1 MLGKEGTMRFLNT
14 ILNRFM
20 IGANVVLFV
29 AYIIFAKM
37 QVISD
42 KYLHLL
48 LGASAISII
57 VYVIADRK
65 LLDSPKL
72 KYVVLAFNYLIWD

>member
-1 MLGKEGTMRFLNT
+1 MRFLNT

-20 IGANVVLFV
+20 IGVYVVLFV

-48 LGASAISII
+48 LGASAISISII